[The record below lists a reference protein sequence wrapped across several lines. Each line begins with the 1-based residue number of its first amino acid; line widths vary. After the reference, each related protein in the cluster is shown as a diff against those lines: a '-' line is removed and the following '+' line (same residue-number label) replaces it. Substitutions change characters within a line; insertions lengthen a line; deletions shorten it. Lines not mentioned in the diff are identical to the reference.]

1 MAEVDEA
8 SKELFVFTMS
18 AKTGQIV
25 KFESVNGA
33 GARHEIS
40 EDEWRKLAKQKTEAT
55 LEKLLEEAFEAG
67 IACALGS
74 EDESDEDEED
84 DETAEHADLRE
95 LLLKPL
101 FEQSAAARLMRRTVL
116 RQAILQSL
124 IQLAGKARAPEPSA
138 RSVRRH

>member
-74 EDESDEDEED
+74 DG
-84 DETAEHADLRE
+84 R
-95 LLLKPL
+95 
-101 FEQSAAARLMRRTVL
+101 
-116 RQAILQSL
+116 
-124 IQLAGKARAPEPSA
+124 
-138 RSVRRH
+138 VRRSSDQSHRPGRSLAS

>member
-1 MAEVDEA
+1 MADVDEA

-25 KFESVNGA
+25 KFESVDGA
-33 GARHEIS
+33 GARREIS

-74 EDESDEDEED
+74 EDETDEEQ
-84 DETAEHADLRE
+84 ETAEDADLRQ
-95 LLLKPL
+95 LLLRPL
-101 FEQSAAARLMRRTVL
+101 FEQSAAARLMRRAVL

>member
-74 EDESDEDEED
+74 EDDSDEE
-84 DETAEHADLRE
+84 DETAEHADLRQ

-101 FEQSAAARLMRRTVL
+101 FEQSAAARLMRRSVL